1 MKLLPRI
8 LNRIAFVRAEFTSA
22 DECRTEVFMWRS
34 GILSPTGR
42 ATAKNALAVLVVCG
56 QGGVTKPEGCQV
68 VARVEADPETF
79 LWSSAGGATSFVR
92 RERLQSVLA
101 VLAAEGCVPVAV
113 YCTDAAADFGQ
124 AAGVYAR
131 QLGDTLGWRMLVRL
145 TPEASAVAQA
155 LVRRLGFQVLG
166 LCLLLLAANAM
177 LAPRLNARR
186 QTLQAALAA
195 RERTASGAAS
205 ADARQRE
212 LLARF
217 SAGSGVPR
225 SLLCDR
231 VGGAVPE
238 RVVLTALDVE
248 PLTGRFEAG
257 KPMQC
262 RENTVVIRGV
272 APAAAD
278 ISAFVQRLSQTGY
291 CRGVRL
297 AGVERERDG
306 DRLSF
311 RIETAL

>member
-56 QGGVTKPEGCQV
+56 QGVVTKPEGCQV

-186 QTLQAALAA
+186 QT
-195 RERTASGAAS
+195 
-205 ADARQRE
+205 
-212 LLARF
+212 
-217 SAGSGVPR
+217 
-225 SLLCDR
+225 
-231 VGGAVPE
+231 
-238 RVVLTALDVE
+238 
-248 PLTGRFEAG
+248 
-257 KPMQC
+257 
-262 RENTVVIRGV
+262 
-272 APAAAD
+272 
-278 ISAFVQRLSQTGY
+278 
-291 CRGVRL
+291 
-297 AGVERERDG
+297 
-306 DRLSF
+306 
-311 RIETAL
+311 